1 MVMGGGAMV
10 FSRRMVLTCL
20 FLSLAACGAT
30 GESRDDGTLRRGD
43 VAEATA
49 AWVAAFNS
57 RDPSRITALY
67 DAAAVFWGTT
77 SPTIRTNPAAVAEYF
92 KDAPK
97 RPDARVSLDDQ
108 HVRVFGD
115 LAINSGAYTFT
126 DGKGGSNAARFT
138 FVYRY
143 RNGRWIIIDHHSSR
157 VPAP

>member
-1 MVMGGGAMV
+1 MRA
-10 FSRRMVLTCL
+10 LLACL
-20 FLSLAACGAT
+20 FFSLAACGT
-30 GESRDDGTLRRGD
+30 IGESRDDGTGRRGE

-57 RDPSRITALY
+57 RDPARITALY
-67 DAAAVFWGTT
+67 DADAVFLGTT

-97 RPDARVSLDDQ
+97 RPDARVSLNDQ

-115 LAINSGAYTFT
+115 LAINSGSYTFS
-126 DGKGGSNAARFT
+126 DGKGGSHPARFT

-143 RNGRWIIIDHHSSR
+143 RNGQWVIVDHHSSR

>member
-1 MVMGGGAMV
+1 MRA
-10 FSRRMVLTCL
+10 LLACL
-20 FLSLAACGAT
+20 FLSLAACGVI
-30 GESRDDGTLRRGD
+30 GESRDDGARHRGE

-67 DAAAVFWGTT
+67 DAEAVFWGTT
-77 SPTIRTNPAAVAEYF
+77 SPIIRTSPAAVAEYF

-97 RPDARVSLDDQ
+97 RPDSRVNLNDQ
-108 HVRVFGD
+108 HVRVFSD
-115 LAINSGAYTFT
+115 LAINSGSYTFT
-126 DGKGGSNAARFT
+126 DGKGGNTAARFT

-143 RNGRWIIIDHHSSR
+143 RNGQWLIIDHHSSR